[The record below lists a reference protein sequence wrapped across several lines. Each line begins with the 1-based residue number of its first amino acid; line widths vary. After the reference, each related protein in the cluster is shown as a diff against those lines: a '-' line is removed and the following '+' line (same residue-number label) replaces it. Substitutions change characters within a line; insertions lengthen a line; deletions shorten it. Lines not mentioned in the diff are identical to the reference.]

1 MQGLKL
7 HSCDCRRLQWM
18 ALNEHR

>member
-7 HSCDCRRLQWM
+7 HSCDRRRLQWM